1 MKRSKL
7 LFCLVGFCLMLDCC
21 LPFLREAKRVRPPLE
36 TEDRVSP
43 ANCGALI
50 VRTVPANG
58 SGSHGALVAGD

>member
-50 VRTVPANG
+50 VRTVRASNP
-58 SGSHGALVAGD
+58 L